1 MFIQLSLSS
10 FYFFNHHYQLPIT
23 NNEENPKNPNRSA
36 LNTLP
41 TACHYLPTDPLQT
54 QYLNETQNQLNQL
67 CILCRVKDRKACQ
80 LQNLCDEF
88 REKYECD
95 TRVLRHKLEL
105 TESNMFFFQRKTFF
119 CFVLV
124 LRSEI

>member
-10 FYFFNHHYQLPIT
+10 FYFFYHHYQLPIT
-23 NNEENPKNPNRSA
+23 NKEENPKNPNRSA

-67 CILCRVKDRKACQ
+67 CRVKDRKACQ
-80 LQNLCDEF
+80 LQNLCEEF

-105 TESNMFFFQRKTFF
+105 TESKMVFFSKKNIFLFF
-119 CFVLV
+119 LV